1 MGEPPRTVI
10 KLATN
15 RHEVAMNTRPMLAAF
30 FLLVPVTAACA
41 GSDTPAKPTVVSTYC
56 TSKSLRPDNFDRLS
70 PSTQARL
77 DKYEN
82 TTYAVWSDGS
92 QTELR
97 SELKANMPCQ
107 K

>member
-1 MGEPPRTVI
+1 
-10 KLATN
+10 
-15 RHEVAMNTRPMLAAF
+15 MNARPMLAAF
-30 FLLVPVTAACA
+30 FLLVPVAAACA
-41 GSDTPAKPTVVSTYC
+41 GTDTPTVTAKPTVVSTYC
-56 TSKSLRPDNFDRLS
+56 TSKSLRPDGFDRMS
-70 PSTQARL
+70 PSIQARL
-77 DKYEN
+77 DKYDN